1 MLLPIGTFRIDLD
14 SQRSTLWH
22 QLIPATRVFCTLLM
36 VFAIALTPN
45 GRWWTWAIYGICVF
59 SWVIISRVTL
69 PVLLGRV
76 AVEFVFIG
84 VVLLGTLFRD
94 GGEVYW
100 SLGFLRITSEGLTT
114 LASVALKAFLS
125 LVTVNI
131 LVLTTAIPDL
141 LGALVILKVPPLL
154 VAIMASMVRYLGLLV
169 DEFTSMRRAALSRNL
184 MGSPSWQRLVVG
196 NMIGSLFIRTYDR
209 GERIYQSM
217 LSRGYTGFL
226 PVIEPP
232 QIGAKDRVIVIMTVI
247 LLIFGQ
253 IVYWFL

>member
-14 SQRSTLWH
+14 SQGSTLWH
-22 QLIPATRVFCTLLM
+22 QLIPATRILCTVLM

-45 GRWWTWAIYGICVF
+45 GQWWTGAVYGTIVLCLLLV
-59 SWVIISRVTL
+59 SRVTL

-76 AVEFVFIG
+76 ALEFVFIG

-100 SLGFLRITSEGLTT
+100 SWGFLRITSEGLTT
-114 LASVALKAFLS
+114 LGSVSLKAFLS

-141 LGALVILKVPPLL
+141 LQAMVILKVPPLL

-169 DEFTSMRRAALSRNL
+169 DEFTCMRRAALSRNL
-184 MGSPSWQRLVVG
+184 MSSPGWQRLVVG

-209 GERIYQSM
+209 GERIYQAM

-226 PVIEPP
+226 PAFEPL
-232 QIGAKDRVIVIMTVI
+232 QIGAKDRASVIMTVI
-247 LLIFGQ
+247 LLVFGQ
-253 IVYWFL
+253 IVDWFL